1 MPKPQFQTDFR
12 LRLPNPGLSFGSAYA
27 RIGRSYPTL
36 RHAHGNGNG
45 SHQADEKNETMG
57 PLVTSSRP
65 PRSLVTGGAGFVG
78 SHLCDR
84 LLEEGHEVICCDN
97 VLTGDVQNID
107 HMRNHPRF
115 SFVRH
120 DVTLAADP
128 SLLVNRMAEWR
139 GHEVRSTTQLD
150 YIFHLASPASPKHYA
165 QHPLPTLRVGALGTW
180 NLLEL
185 AKVTGASFLLA
196 STSEVYG
203 DPEVSPQPET
213 YWGRVNPVG
222 PRSVY
227 DEAKRYAEALT
238 MAYGPYYGLRIHIV
252 RIFNTYGERMREDDG
267 RALPNFMVQ
276 ALRGEPLTV
285 YGDGSQT
292 RSLCYVSD
300 TVDGLLRLMFSNE
313 TGPVNIGNPEEI
325 SMKELAEEIIQ
336 ITESKSSI
344 VFDPLPQADPTRRC
358 PDISKAISR
367 LNWHPRVALREGL
380 TKVVPYF
387 RSKAKSS
394 SFKGTAAT

>member
-1 MPKPQFQTDFR
+1 M
-12 LRLPNPGLSFGSAYA
+12 
-27 RIGRSYPTL
+27 
-36 RHAHGNGNG
+36 
-45 SHQADEKNETMG
+45 
-57 PLVTSSRP
+57 P

-84 LLEEGHEVICCDN
+84 LLEKGHEVICLDN
-97 VLTGDVQNID
+97 VLTGDIQSIE
-107 HMRNHPRF
+107 HLRNHSRF
-115 SFVRH
+115 TFIRH
-120 DVTLAADP
+120 DVTLVADP
-128 SLLVNRMAEWR
+128 SILVGQTAEWK
-139 GHEVRSTTQLD
+139 GHEVRLVPQLD

-165 QHPLPTLRVGALGTW
+165 QYPLPTLRVGALGTW
-180 NLLEL
+180 NALDL
-185 AKVTGASFLLA
+185 AKATGASFLLA

-238 MAYGPYYGLRIHIV
+238 TAYGPYYGLRTHIV

-267 RALPNFMVQ
+267 RALPNFMMQ
-276 ALRGEPLTV
+276 ALRGEHLTV

-300 TVDGLLRLMFSNE
+300 TVEGLLRLMFSDE
-313 TGPVNIGNPEEI
+313 KGPVNIGNPEEI
-325 SMKELAEEIIQ
+325 SMKELAEKIIE

-344 VFDPLPQADPTRRC
+344 LFEPLPQDDPARRC
-358 PDISKAISR
+358 PDISKALSQ
-367 LNWHPRVALREGL
+367 LDWHPRISLREGL
-380 TKVVPYF
+380 AKVVPYF
-387 RSKAKSS
+387 RSKAGIPSIS
-394 SFKGTAAT
+394 TAAK